1 MTKTTSKRKNE
12 QRRRVPEI
20 WYVVGGTLAVCVLV
34 LGGWVIS
41 RNSLAARST
50 EAPEAGRVLDI
61 QADMPF
67 QVLIPAYLPKEIDRA
82 GMQIS
87 INQSGPSGEPMAH
100 LAYRTKQGA
109 KLFVQEWVP
118 GNPAMEILANS
129 SPIQTKWGPGWLLKQ
144 KDSLIAIWVDVGPLR
159 LSIYTPNPDVL
170 PQEQL
175 LAIAETMGPAS
186 NQQVFN
192 FIAEPPVVQ
201 GIPPPP
207 PFEVETNE
215 QGVQEFTLVVT
226 PGGYSPLRFA
236 VRKGV
241 PVRMTF
247 RQLGQVGCG
256 NELIFPA
263 DPVNLS
269 ALQLA
274 SPGDEEVLEFTPP
287 QAGSFEFYCGHQ
299 MYRGI
304 MTVRE

>member
-1 MTKTTSKRKNE
+1 
-12 QRRRVPEI
+12 
-20 WYVVGGTLAVCVLV
+20 
-34 LGGWVIS
+34 
-41 RNSLAARST
+41 
-50 EAPEAGRVLDI
+50 
-61 QADMPF
+61 
-67 QVLIPAYLPKEIDRA
+67 
-82 GMQIS
+82 MQIVV
-87 INQSGPSGEPMAH
+87 NQSGPSGEPMVR
-100 LAYRTKQGA
+100 LAYQTKKGA

-118 GNPAMEILANS
+118 GNPDLEILAHSN
-129 SPIQTKWGPGWLLKQ
+129 PIQTKWGRGWLLKQ
-144 KDSLIAIWVDVGPLR
+144 KNSLLAIWVDVGPLR
-159 LSIYTPNPDVL
+159 LSIYTPNPDAL

-175 LAIAETMGPAS
+175 LAIADTMGPAS

-201 GIPPPP
+201 GIAPPP
-207 PFEVETNE
+207 PFEVPIND

-263 DPVNLS
+263 DPVSLS
-269 ALQLA
+269 ALKLA
-274 SPGDEEVLEFTPP
+274 SPEDEEVLEFTPP
-287 QAGSFEFYCGHQ
+287 QAGSFEFYCGHN

>member
-1 MTKTTSKRKNE
+1 MTKPNPNRKNE
-12 QRRRVPEI
+12 RRRVPEI
-20 WYVVGGTLAVCVLV
+20 WLVVGGTLIVCFLV
-34 LGGWVIS
+34 LGGWLIA

-50 EAPEAGRVLDI
+50 EAPEAGKVLAV
-61 QADMPF
+61 QANMPF
-67 QVLIPAYLPKEIDRA
+67 QVLIPAYLPKGFDRA
-82 GMQIS
+82 GMQIVV
-87 INQSGPSGEPMAH
+87 NQSGPSGEPMVR
-100 LAYRTKQGA
+100 LAYQTKKGA

-118 GNPAMEILANS
+118 GNPDLEILAHSN
-129 SPIQTKWGPGWLLKQ
+129 PIQTKWGRGWLLKQ
-144 KDSLIAIWVDVGPLR
+144 KNSLLAIWVDVGPLR
-159 LSIYTPNPDVL
+159 LSIYTPNPDAL

-175 LAIAETMGPAS
+175 LAIADTMGPAS

-201 GIPPPP
+201 GIAPPP
-207 PFEVETNE
+207 PFEVPIND

-263 DPVNLS
+263 DPVSLS
-269 ALQLA
+269 ALKLA
-274 SPGDEEVLEFTPP
+274 SPEDEEVLEFTPP
-287 QAGSFEFYCGHQ
+287 QAGSFEFYCGHN